1 MHNVILYCADECETT
16 KCAYLQS
23 SESFRGDLAC
33 EKCQF
38 PFIYKGVK
46 YENCTSVDQDQYSG
60 YSTGYRYWCS
70 TKTFANGNHVTGYW
84 GYCQDYC
91 AHGNVRNSC

>member
-1 MHNVILYCADECETT
+1 MFNNSNSFQFIIIERLQMQNMILYCADECETT

-33 EKCQF
+33 EKCRL

-46 YENCTSVDQDQYSG
+46 YENCTRKV
-60 YSTGYRYWCS
+60 
-70 TKTFANGNHVTGYW
+70 KTF
-84 GYCQDYC
+84 
-91 AHGNVRNSC
+91 SEF